1 MKSIFGKRE
10 NETFQ
15 QYRERSINSISKS
28 FCGAKWYN
36 ATIWLGNGT
45 TASCHHP
52 PAHKI
57 PLDEVAKSYK
67 ALHNTTYKKA
77 IRKEMLEGIR
87 PKECEYCWKIEDL
100 GDDKVSD
107 RVYKSVIYSD
117 EELKEAKTKFGY
129 TEDVDLKT
137 LEIAFDPN
145 CNFAC
150 SYCNASFSTTWQKD
164 VKVNGPYQNLVSDGA
179 GAFQHDGGHAMPY
192 GRKNEGNPYVEAF
205 WKWWKAELQYS
216 LRELRVTGG
225 EPSMSPDF
233 WKLMDWWRD
242 NKDCNVEFAVNSNL
256 GQKKQLLDALIDA
269 SNNVKSFS
277 IYTSNEATGL
287 QAEYIR
293 YGLDWEVWLNNM
305 RRVNSEG
312 NISSVNVMM
321 TINALCLFSITEFMD
336 EMLKLKHEF
345 GQKAAVMSFNILR
358 FPSFQ
363 SIVTLPEN
371 IRLER
376 ADHIEKWLE
385 ENWTGGATGLLDM
398 ERDGI
403 IRMIDY
409 IRRIETGHRH
419 TSSKETRERDWK
431 SFYSQYDKRRNLD
444 FLKAFPMLKEWWDT
458 IPETNIEQLK
468 GFIDG
473 DDAKSNRYV
482 DETLQKAK
490 EEGWVLNPQWANPGA
505 QDYIEPD
512 DEQQDEMIDLVEQL
526 KKDSDERHVGGVAGN
541 KLI

>member
-1 MKSIFGKRE
+1 MGVYAKRDDE
-10 NETFQ
+10 SFQ
-15 QYRERSINSISKS
+15 EYRDRVINTLSKS

-57 PLDEVAKSYK
+57 PLEEVAKSYK
-67 ALHNTTYKKA
+67 AIHNTTYKKA
-77 IRKEMLEGIR
+77 VRKEMMEGIR

-100 GDDKVSD
+100 GEDKVSD
-107 RVYKSVIYSD
+107 RVYKSVIYTD
-117 EELKEAKTKFGY
+117 EELREAKEELGY

-145 CNFAC
+145 CNFGC

-164 VKVNGPYQNLVSDGA
+164 IKKFGAYQNLVSDGA
-179 GAFQHDGGHAMPY
+179 GAFQHDGAHAMPY

-205 WKWWKAELQYS
+205 WKWWEAELQHS

-233 WKLMDWWRD
+233 WKLMDWW
-242 NKDCNVEFAVNSNL
+242 KSHPECEVAFAVNSNL
-256 GQKKQLLDALIDA
+256 GQKKQLLDALIESSHSFKD
-269 SNNVKSFS
+269 FS
-277 IYTSNEATGL
+277 IYTSCEATGL

-293 YGLDWEVWLNNM
+293 YGLDWDLWLKNM
-305 RRVNSEG
+305 YRVNREG
-312 NISSVNVMM
+312 NLKSVNVML

-336 EMLKLKHEF
+336 EMLKLKAEF
-345 GQKAAVMSFNILR
+345 GHHAAVMSFNILR

-363 SIVTLPEN
+363 SIVTLPPE

-376 ADHIEKWLE
+376 AAHIQEWLD
-385 ENWTGGATGLLDM
+385 NNYNGGVNGLMDF

-403 IRMIDY
+403 VRMIEY
-409 IRRIETGHRH
+409 IKQVDTGHAH
-419 TSSKETRERDWK
+419 TSSLESRVRDFK
-431 SFYSQYDKRRNLD
+431 SFYSQYDVRRNLD
-444 FLKAFPMLKEWWDT
+444 FHKAFPMLKEWWES
-458 IPETNIEQLK
+458 IPETNLGKLQELV
-468 GFIDG
+468 DG

-482 DETLQKAK
+482 HEVLKKAK
-490 EEGWVLNPQWANPGA
+490 EEGWVLNPQWANPGS
-505 QDYIEPD
+505 QEYIEPD
-512 DEQQDEMIDLVEQL
+512 DQQQDDMIDLIDQL
-526 KKDSDERHVGGVAGN
+526 KKEQDTKFVGGLA
-541 KLI
+541 KKKK